1 MDRLSQIAL
10 AMTPGLGATG
20 CRRLLAA
27 CPDTDIFA
35 LPKAQLAAML
45 GPSHHEAV
53 DAIAAKACFA
63 QAEAELRFCE
73 ANNIRTI
80 FCADADY
87 PERMNHEETQDCP
100 ALLYVLGGADL
111 APEHALA
118 VVGTRRATTYGRD
131 TAATLVHQLR
141 PLGATI
147 VSGLAYGI
155 DTAAHRAALDNGL
168 PTVAVLG
175 HGLDR
180 LYPPEN
186 RTLAQQIVQ
195 QGGALVT
202 EYPSGTAINPR
213 YFPARN
219 RIIAALAD
227 ATVVVEA
234 SEKGGALITA
244 SIAASYQREVFAVPG
259 RLGDKY
265 SCGTNNL
272 IAINKAQLMRDAAD
286 IAYHMGWP
294 YAGSQ
299 GSQQELFVS
308 LDPDEQQVVDLLHKH
323 SSLTLDEIV
332 NLCGRP
338 RAKVTTTLFDLEMQ
352 KVVRALPGRLYEL
365 VRNPHRAY

>member
-1 MDRLSQIAL
+1 M
-10 AMTPGLGATG
+10 
-20 CRRLLAA
+20 
-27 CPDTDIFA
+27 
-35 LPKAQLAAML
+35 
-45 GPSHHEAV
+45 
-53 DAIAAKACFA
+53 
-63 QAEAELRFCE
+63 
-73 ANNIRTI
+73 
-80 FCADADY
+80 
-87 PERMNHEETQDCP
+87 
-100 ALLYVLGGADL
+100 
-111 APEHALA
+111 
-118 VVGTRRATTYGRD
+118 
-131 TAATLVHQLR
+131 
-141 PLGATI
+141 
-147 VSGLAYGI
+147 
-155 DTAAHRAALDNGL
+155 
-168 PTVAVLG
+168 
-175 HGLDR
+175 
-180 LYPPEN
+180 
-186 RTLAQQIVQ
+186 Q

-272 IAINKAQLMRDAAD
+272 IAINKAQLVRDAAD